1 MARKSNT
8 QLMFDF
14 VTEYLDGDMERMFF
28 DLDFNHYLIQYY
40 PAMER
45 QDSEM
50 AECFVFYL
58 AERGVDVSEHLSDE
72 QHRQLIQRQWD
83 QFNDAIDDGML

>member
-14 VTEYLDGDMERMFF
+14 VTEYVDGDMERIFF
-28 DLDFNHYLIQYY
+28 DLDFNHYLIKYY

-45 QDSEM
+45 QDAEM

-58 AERGVDVSEHLSDE
+58 AERGVDVSENLSDV
-72 QHRQLIQRQWD
+72 QHKQLIQRQWD
-83 QFNDAIDDGML
+83 QFNDAINDGMF